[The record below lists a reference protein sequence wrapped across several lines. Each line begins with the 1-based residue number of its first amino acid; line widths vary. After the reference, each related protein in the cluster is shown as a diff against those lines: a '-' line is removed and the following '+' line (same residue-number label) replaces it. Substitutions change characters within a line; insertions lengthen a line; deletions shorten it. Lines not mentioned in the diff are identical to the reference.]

1 MFILQQKLFQVKSST
16 SEVKPKKKSKKKRD
30 FGDRISI
37 LMKPDKKGLYSWS
50 VARYDDDY
58 DMWIN
63 HHMGLAETPE
73 QAFQDAIQIRKEK
86 EVD

>member
-1 MFILQQKLFQVKSST
+1 
-16 SEVKPKKKSKKKRD
+16 
-30 FGDRISI
+30 
-37 LMKPDKKGLYSWS
+37 MKPDKKGLYSWS